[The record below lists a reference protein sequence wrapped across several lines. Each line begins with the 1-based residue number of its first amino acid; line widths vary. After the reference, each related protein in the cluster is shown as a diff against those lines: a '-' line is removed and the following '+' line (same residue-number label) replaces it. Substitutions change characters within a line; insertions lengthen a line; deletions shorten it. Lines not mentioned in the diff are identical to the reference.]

1 MNLPVIPP
9 EKLIGRDEHGLIET
23 GRIMRSGKIVDILNP
38 KPEQFDLE
46 SITAGLAYQ
55 GRFTGQMKWYYSLA
69 AHSVLVSHL
78 VPPEYAL
85 EGLFHD
91 AAEAVLNDISRPFK
105 LILKEYKAHEDRVSR
120 AIADRFGLLY
130 PWPKE
135 IKRADEVAVAI
146 EQSYL
151 LPDTPFWPHIFSP
164 TQCELL
170 LSECGHPLLD
180 EMSPSP
186 EHQASGFRGRYYDIL
201 GRTKYHVH

>member
-1 MNLPVIPP
+1 MNLPIIPP
-9 EKLIGRDEHGLIET
+9 EKLIGRDAHGPIQA

-38 KPEQFDLE
+38 QPEQFDLE

-78 VPPEYAL
+78 VSPEYTL

-120 AIADRFGLLY
+120 AIATKFGLTY
-130 PWPKE
+130 PWPEE

-151 LPDTPFWPHIFSP
+151 LPDTPFWPHIF
-164 TQCELL
+164 TRATCEEILQA
-170 LSECGHPLLD
+170 CGHPLLD
-180 EMSPSP
+180 EIAPYP
-186 EHQASGFRGRYYDIL
+186 EWQASEFRIRYYEL
-201 GRTKYHVH
+201 GGRTKPYV